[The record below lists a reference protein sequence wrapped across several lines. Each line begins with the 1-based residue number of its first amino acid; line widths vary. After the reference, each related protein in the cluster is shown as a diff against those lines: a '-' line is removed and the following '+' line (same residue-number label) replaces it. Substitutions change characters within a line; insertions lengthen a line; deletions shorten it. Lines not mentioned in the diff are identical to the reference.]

1 MPELPEVET
10 IRRGLAPVLEGAS
23 FAKVELR
30 RRDLRFP
37 FPRGFAKRLE
47 GARVTALSRRAKY
60 LVGELDSGEALI
72 MHLGMTGRFAVEK
85 GAGGRSRERFEPG
98 RFYDDS
104 ERLAAHDHV
113 VFHLSTGGRVVYNDV
128 RRFGFMTLAK
138 LGELDAHP
146 LFKGLGIEPIGN
158 EFGAE
163 ALARLFAGKA
173 RPLKSALLDQR
184 LIAGLGNIYVSEALF
199 RAGLSPRR
207 PASTLA
213 GKGAVARARRE
224 ALAEA
229 IRRVLA
235 EAIEK
240 GGSTLRDYA
249 KADGERG
256 AFQHEFRAYGRE
268 GEACLRPGCRG
279 TVARLVQSGRSTF
292 FCRVCQK

>member
-23 FAKVELR
+23 FRRVELR

-37 FPRGFAKRLE
+37 FPPRFAKRLE
-47 GARVTALSRRAKY
+47 GVGVTALGRRAKY
-60 LVGELDSGEALI
+60 LVAELTSGEALV
-72 MHLGMTGRFAVEK
+72 MHLGMTGRFAVEE
-85 GAGGRSRERFEPG
+85 GEAERFEPG

-104 ERLAAHDHV
+104 ERLLAHDHV
-113 VFHLSTGGRVVYNDV
+113 VFHLSTGKRIVYNDV
-128 RRFGFMTLAK
+128 RRFGFMILVERAA
-138 LGELDAHP
+138 LDAHP
-146 LFKGLGIEPIGN
+146 LFQGLGVEPLGN
-158 EFGAE
+158 EFGPE
-163 ALARLFAGKA
+163 ALARLFVGKA

-184 LIAGLGNIYVSEALF
+184 LIAGLGNIYVCEALF
-199 RAGLSPRR
+199 RARLSPERKA
-207 PASTLA
+207 ASLA

-229 IRRVLA
+229 IRCVIA

-249 KADGERG
+249 KADGGRG

-268 GEACLRPGCRG
+268 GEACVQDGCRG
-279 TVARLVQSGRSTF
+279 IVRRSVQAGRSTF
-292 FCRVCQK
+292 FCRVCQR

>member
-60 LVGELDSGEALI
+60 LVGELDSREALI
-72 MHLGMTGRFAVEK
+72 MHLGMTGRFAVEQ
-85 GAGGRSRERFEPG
+85 GAGGRSKERFEPG
-98 RFYDDS
+98 RFYDDDD
-104 ERLAAHDHV
+104 RLAAHDHV
-113 VFHLSTGGRVVYNDV
+113 VFHLSTGGRLIYNDV

-138 LGELDAHP
+138 LDELDAHP

-199 RAGLSPRR
+199 RAGLSPQRS
-207 PASTLA
+207 AATLA
-213 GKGAVARARRE
+213 GKGVVARARRE

-256 AFQHEFRAYGRE
+256 AVQHEFRVYGRE

-279 TVARLVQSGRSTF
+279 IVARLVQSGRSTF

>member
-1 MPELPEVET
+1 
-10 IRRGLAPVLEGAS
+10 
-23 FAKVELR
+23 
-30 RRDLRFP
+30 
-37 FPRGFAKRLE
+37 
-47 GARVTALSRRAKY
+47 
-60 LVGELDSGEALI
+60 
-72 MHLGMTGRFAVEK
+72 MTGRFAVEK

>member
-72 MHLGMTGRFAVEK
+72 MHLGMTGRFAVEE
-85 GAGGRSRERFEPG
+85 GADGRSKERFEPG

-113 VFHLSTGGRVVYNDV
+113 VFHLSTGRRLVYNDV

-207 PASTLA
+207 SATTLA
-213 GKGAVARARRE
+213 GRGAVARARRE
-224 ALAEA
+224 ALVEA

-279 TVARLVQSGRSTF
+279 IVARLVQSGRSTF

>member
-23 FAKVELR
+23 FTRVELR

-47 GARVTALSRRAKY
+47 GSSVIALSRRAKY
-60 LVGELDSGEALI
+60 LVAELGSGEALI
-72 MHLGMTGRFAVEK
+72 MHLGMTGRFTVEE
-85 GAGGRSRERFEPG
+85 GGLERFEPG

-113 VFHLSTGGRVVYNDV
+113 VFHLSSGKRIVYNDV
-128 RRFGFMTLAK
+128 RRFGFMLLVK
-138 LGELDAHP
+138 RDRLDAHP
-146 LFKGLGIEPIGN
+146 LFRGLGIEPTGN

-163 ALARLFAGKA
+163 ALALAFRGKQ

-184 LIAGLGNIYVSEALF
+184 LIAGLGNIYVCEALF
-199 RAGLSPRR
+199 RARLSPERKA
-207 PASTLA
+207 ASLA

-224 ALAEA
+224 ALAHA
-229 IRRVLA
+229 ISCVIA

-249 KADGERG
+249 SASGERG

-268 GEACLRPGCRG
+268 GEACVQIGCSGIVR
-279 TVARLVQSGRSTF
+279 RSVQAGRSTF
-292 FCRVCQK
+292 FCRVCQR

>member
-60 LVGELDSGEALI
+60 LVGELDSREALI
-72 MHLGMTGRFAVEK
+72 MHLGMTGRFAVEE
-85 GAGGRSRERFEPG
+85 GAGGRSKERFEPG
-98 RFYDDS
+98 RFYDDN

-113 VFHLSTGGRVVYNDV
+113 VFHLSTGGRLIYNDV

-138 LGELDAHP
+138 LDELDAHP

-207 PASTLA
+207 SAATLA

-279 TVARLVQSGRSTF
+279 IVARLVQSGRSTF

>member
-60 LVGELDSGEALI
+60 LVAELDSADALI
-72 MHLGMTGRFAVEK
+72 MHLGMTGRFTVEE
-85 GAGGRSRERFEPG
+85 GPGRRSKERFEPG
-98 RFYDDS
+98 RFYDDDD
-104 ERLAAHDHV
+104 RLAAHDHV
-113 VFHLSTGGRVVYNDV
+113 VFHLSTGGRLIYNDV

-138 LGELDAHP
+138 LDELDAHP

-199 RAGLSPRR
+199 RAGLSPQRS
-207 PASTLA
+207 AATLA
-213 GKGAVARARRE
+213 GKGVVARARRE

-279 TVARLVQSGRSTF
+279 IVARLVQSGRSTF

>member
-10 IRRGLAPVLEGAS
+10 IRRGLAPALEGAS
-23 FAKVELR
+23 FTKVELR

-47 GARVTALSRRAKY
+47 GAKVMSLSRRAKY
-60 LVGELDSGEALI
+60 LVAELDSGEALI
-72 MHLGMTGRFAVEK
+72 MHLGMTGRFAIEEGV
-85 GAGGRSRERFEPG
+85 AGRKERFEPG

-104 ERLAAHDHV
+104 ERLAVHDHV
-113 VFHLSTGGRVVYNDV
+113 VFHLSTGRRLIYNDV
-128 RRFGFMTLAK
+128 RRFGFMSLTK
-138 LGELDAHP
+138 LSEVEAHP

-158 EFGAE
+158 EFGAD

-184 LIAGLGNIYVSEALF
+184 LVAGLGNIYVSEALF

-207 PASTLA
+207 SATTLA
-213 GKGAVARARRE
+213 GKGALARARRE

-229 IRRVLA
+229 IRCVLA
-235 EAIEK
+235 EAIDK

-268 GEACLRPGCRG
+268 GEVCVRPGCRG
-279 TVARLVQSGRSTF
+279 IVARLVQSGRSTF